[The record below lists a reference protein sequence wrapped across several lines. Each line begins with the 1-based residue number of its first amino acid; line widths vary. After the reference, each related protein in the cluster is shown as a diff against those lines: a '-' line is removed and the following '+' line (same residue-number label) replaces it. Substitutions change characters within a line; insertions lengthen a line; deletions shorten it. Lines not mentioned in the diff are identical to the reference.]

1 VRGTRVGSEC
11 EVFVRVSERPGPP
24 LFKAHRLTSH
34 TDPSEGDL
42 IDTPT
47 RSDEAAE
54 AVKLR
59 EAARAEWSL
68 YYEHMAELH
77 TWLAEEHRQK
87 AQRLLEGAP

>member
-1 VRGTRVGSEC
+1 VR
-11 EVFVRVSERPGPP
+11 
-24 LFKAHRLTSH
+24 LFKPLRLTSY
-34 TDPSEGDL
+34 TNPSEGGH

-68 YYEHMAELH
+68 YYEHMAEVH
-77 TWLAEEHRQK
+77 TRLAEEHRQK
-87 AQRLLEGAP
+87 AQKLLEEGAA